1 VKIGVETTMKTVRVW
16 DLPVRIGHWTL
27 VALIAIAMAT
37 GEDEGAVLRI
47 HLAVGYLALVILV
60 FRLGWGAIGSE
71 HARFSDFLRPWPE
84 VRAYMLR
91 LIAARPPYHLG
102 HNPLGGWMIVALL
115 ATLAVVVATGI
126 AAEAGLPGAGG
137 IARLVP
143 GFIGRM
149 LGEVHEG
156 AANLLVLLVFV
167 HIGGVAIHR
176 LLTGERLV
184 RAMVTGEKEAP
195 DHVPAAD
202 YRPANPFFAIIWA
215 ALVLLFALYLFGAI

>member
-1 VKIGVETTMKTVRVW
+1 MKTVRVW
-16 DLPVRIGHWTL
+16 DFPVRIGHWTL
-27 VALIAIAMAT
+27 AALIAIAMAT
-37 GEDEGAVLRI
+37 GEDEGVILRV

-71 HARFSDFLRPWPE
+71 HARFSGFLRRWPE
-84 VRAYMLR
+84 VRAYALR

-115 ATLAVVVATGI
+115 AVLGFVIATGI

-156 AANLLVLLVFV
+156 AANLLVLLALV
-167 HIGGVAIHR
+167 HVAGVAIHR

-184 RAMVTGEKEAP
+184 RAMISGRKEVP
-195 DHVPAAD
+195 DGVAAAD
-202 YRPANPFFAIIWA
+202 YRPANPVLALAWA